1 MVDRLLRQKN
11 PFTRGKGSC
20 CHTFDQLDHF
30 TQFGAGHLFGDENN
44 ARALIIARPFFKPCH
59 VMQKMLHEAKTAVD
73 SLETAQI
80 DNTAI
85 ERFNKNIERV
95 QLLLRDKKYK
105 AMDKLQTIIAVKER
119 LTKQQDVFEMNFNRY
134 GNSKGR

>member
-1 MVDRLLRQKN
+1 MVTN
-11 PFTRGKGSC
+11 F
-20 CHTFDQLDHF
+20 
-30 TQFGAGHLFGDENN
+30 
-44 ARALIIARPFFKPCH
+44 
-59 VMQKMLHEAKTAVD
+59 MQKMLHEAKTAVG
-73 SLETAQI
+73 SIEAAQI

-85 ERFNKNIERV
+85 ERFNDNLKNV
-95 QLLLRDKKYK
+95 QFLLRDKKYK